1 MGKNKSKRKNIV
13 YSTNPD
19 YDYDDDGQSVEETLP
34 EAEQKLYVSIDR
46 KMRKGKSVT
55 LIEGFVG
62 SSDDLKE
69 LAKSIKTACG
79 VGGTSKNGE
88 IMIQG
93 EFKDKVVD
101 MLSSLGYQAVKKGGY

>member
-62 SSDDLKE
+62 SVDDLKE
-69 LAKSIKTACG
+69 L
-79 VGGTSKNGE
+79 SKK
-88 IMIQG
+88 I
-93 EFKDKVVD
+93 KDKRSRYGAYRDRALKELLKEVNEFDLVNQD
-101 MLSSLGYQAVKKGGY
+101 Y

>member
-1 MGKNKSKRKNIV
+1 MGKNKSKRKNVV

-19 YDYDDDGQSVEETLP
+19 YQFEYDQEDQETLP
-34 EAEQKLYVSIDR
+34 VNQQKLYVSIDR

-62 SSDDLKE
+62 SPDDLKE

-101 MLSSLGYQAVKKGGY
+101 LLFKLGYNSVKKGGY

>member
-1 MGKNKSKRKNIV
+1 MGKNKSKRKNVV

-19 YDYDDDGQSVEETLP
+19 YQFEYDQEDQETLP
-34 EAEQKLYVSIDR
+34 VNQQKLYVSIDR

-62 SSDDLKE
+62 SADDLKE

-101 MLSSLGYQAVKKGGY
+101 LLFKLGYNSVKKGGY

>member
-1 MGKNKSKRKNIV
+1 MGKNKSKRKNVV

-19 YDYDDDGQSVEETLP
+19 YEFEYDQEEQETLP
-34 EAEQKLYVSIDR
+34 VNQQKLYVSIDR

-62 SSDDLKE
+62 SPDDLKE

-93 EFKDKVVD
+93 EFKEKVVD
-101 MLSSLGYQAVKKGGY
+101 LLFKLGYNSVKKGGY

>member
-1 MGKNKSKRKNIV
+1 MGKNKSKRKNVV

-19 YDYDDDGQSVEETLP
+19 YQFDYDQEDQETLP
-34 EAEQKLYVSIDR
+34 VNQQKLYVSIDR

-62 SSDDLKE
+62 SADDLKE

-101 MLSSLGYQAVKKGGY
+101 LLFKLGYNSVKKGGY

>member
-1 MGKNKSKRKNIV
+1 MGKNKSKRKNVV

-19 YDYDDDGQSVEETLP
+19 YQFEYDQEEQETLP
-34 EAEQKLYVSIDR
+34 VNQQKLYVSIDR

-62 SSDDLKE
+62 SPDDLKE

-101 MLSSLGYQAVKKGGY
+101 LLFKLGYNSVKKGGY

>member
-1 MGKNKSKRKNIV
+1 MPVN
-13 YSTNPD
+13 
-19 YDYDDDGQSVEETLP
+19 Q
-34 EAEQKLYVSIDR
+34 QKLYVSIDR

-62 SSDDLKE
+62 SADDLKE

-101 MLSSLGYQAVKKGGY
+101 LLFKLGYNSVKKGGY

>member
-1 MGKNKSKRKNIV
+1 MDISDVLDSLNQGKISVSKAKKLLEL
-13 YSTNPD
+13 YSIEE
-19 YDYDDDGQSVEETLP
+19 VENF
-34 EAEQKLYVSIDR
+34 AKIDINR

-62 SSDDLKE
+62 SADDLKE

-101 MLSSLGYQAVKKGGY
+101 LLFKLGYNSVKKGGY

>member
-1 MGKNKSKRKNIV
+1 MGKNKSKRKNVV

-19 YDYDDDGQSVEETLP
+19 YQFEYDQEDQETL
-34 EAEQKLYVSIDR
+34 AVNQQKLYVSIDR

-62 SSDDLKE
+62 SADDLKE

-101 MLSSLGYQAVKKGGY
+101 LLFKLGYNSVKKGGY

>member
-1 MGKNKSKRKNIV
+1 MGKNKSKRKNVV

-19 YDYDDDGQSVEETLP
+19 FQFEYDQEYQETLP
-34 EAEQKLYVSIDR
+34 VNQQKLYVSIDR

-62 SSDDLKE
+62 SADDLKE

-93 EFKDKVVD
+93 EFKDKVAD
-101 MLSSLGYQAVKKGGY
+101 LLFKLGYNSVKKGGY

>member
-1 MGKNKSKRKNIV
+1 MGKNKSKRKNVV

-19 YDYDDDGQSVEETLP
+19 YQFEYDQEEQETLP
-34 EAEQKLYVSIDR
+34 VNQQKLYVSIDR

-62 SSDDLKE
+62 SADDLKE

-101 MLSSLGYQAVKKGGY
+101 LLFKLGYNSVKKGGY

>member
-1 MGKNKSKRKNIV
+1 MGKNKSKRKNVV

-19 YDYDDDGQSVEETLP
+19 YEFEYDQEDQETLP
-34 EAEQKLYVSIDR
+34 VNQQKLYVSIDR

-62 SSDDLKE
+62 SADDLKE

-79 VGGTSKNGE
+79 VGGTSKNGD

-93 EFKDKVVD
+93 EFKDRVVD